1 MNCKLFE
8 STDFYVPK
16 IIRIIAAEKERMKKM
31 TTITLDYDEKNTVI
45 RKLIEAI
52 LDLGAKE
59 RISELDQ
66 AIKEVES
73 GDTIKC
79 DGFEDYLAKMNE
91 PC

>member
-1 MNCKLFE
+1 
-8 STDFYVPK
+8 
-16 IIRIIAAEKERMKKM
+16 M

-79 DGFEDYLAKMNE
+79 GSFEEYLTKMNE

>member
-1 MNCKLFE
+1 
-8 STDFYVPK
+8 
-16 IIRIIAAEKERMKKM
+16 MKKM

-52 LDLGAKE
+52 LDLGVKE

-79 DGFEDYLAKMNE
+79 DSFEDYLAKMNE